1 MSFSFYFAGFDIGSI
16 RTHHETS
23 TELSISSGDDTLA
36 SRCSHMFIHERFPG
50 RGIKPSKSAPHM
62 RVSFSC
68 AGFDMGS
75 ITTRHETSAELLTS
89 SRDHTLPSEEPI
101 LGSGP
106 DTPILG
112 KHVLKPKN
120 GRSPAH
126 VRVRSSSWAL

>member
-1 MSFSFYFAGFDIGSI
+1 
-16 RTHHETS
+16 
-23 TELSISSGDDTLA
+23 
-36 SRCSHMFIHERFPG
+36 MFIHERFPG

-89 SRDHTLPSEEPI
+89 SRGHKLPSEEPI

-106 DTPILG
+106 DTPISG
-112 KHVLKPKN
+112 EKKSKPKN
-120 GRSPAH
+120 GRSRAH